1 MSIVNKI
8 ATAQMIVDDIFQIL
22 EDHNVEISEEKNL
35 INLEQNIEN
44 YFKHHEDKRYTLIDY
59 VYADGHQYI
68 DTGIKMKNNIC
79 VELNFKF
86 ETWNNEESLGGFTT
100 ENVEFNI
107 LKNNNGNL
115 ESSVTLADNYIVDST
130 NDGIHTLVYN
140 TYGNRLLYDDIQK
153 TFIRNIESGEID
165 KNLLIFANSAEGI
178 KPTGRI
184 YNCKIYDNL
193 TGDILRYFIPVIDHN
208 DTACLYDVV
217 TQEFYYS
224 AGDEDF
230 Y

>member
-22 EDHNVEISEEKNL
+22 EDHNVEISEERNL
-35 INLEQNIEN
+35 INLEQNIGN
-44 YFKHHEDKRYTLIDY
+44 YFEHHEDKRYTLIDY

-79 VELNFKF
+79 VKLNFKF
-86 ETWNNEESLGGFTT
+86 ETWNNEESLGGFTA

-115 ESSVTLADNYIVDST
+115 ESSITLADNYIVDST

-140 TYGNRLLYDDIQK
+140 TYGNRLLYDDIQ
-153 TFIRNIESGEID
+153 
-165 KNLLIFANSAEGI
+165 
-178 KPTGRI
+178 
-184 YNCKIYDNL
+184 KIYDNL

>member
-1 MSIVNKI
+1 M
-8 ATAQMIVDDIFQIL
+8 
-22 EDHNVEISEEKNL
+22 
-35 INLEQNIEN
+35 
-44 YFKHHEDKRYTLIDY
+44 
-59 VYADGHQYI
+59 
-68 DTGIKMKNNIC
+68 
-79 VELNFKF
+79 
-86 ETWNNEESLGGFTT
+86 
-100 ENVEFNI
+100 
-107 LKNNNGNL
+107 
-115 ESSVTLADNYIVDST
+115 
-130 NDGIHTLVYN
+130 
-140 TYGNRLLYDDIQK
+140 YDDIQK
-153 TFIRNIESGEID
+153 TFIRNIESGEVD
-165 KNLLIFANSAEGI
+165 ENLLIFANSAEGI